1 MKRYIR
7 AAVRDIID
15 EPREVL
21 LKIAQ
26 NPRTRT
32 DILDKLVYTPSV
44 YDDSHVMDAVAKNPN
59 TSPDTLKFL
68 LRYPG
73 IFVQESVA
81 SNLSTSMET
90 LNWIVD
96 NSKYSW
102 VRQAAR
108 RTRSQLKKQN
118 KQKRQ

>member
-1 MKRYIR
+1 MKRYVK
-7 AAVRDIID
+7 AAVKDVAEEPRDIW
-15 EPREVL
+15 L
-21 LKIAQ
+21 SIARD
-26 NPRTRT
+26 PRTRPEVLAQLVNDP
-32 DILDKLVYTPSV
+32 DIYG
-44 YDDSHVMDAVAKNPN
+44 DSTVMDAVAKNPN
-59 TSPDTLKFL
+59 TPTDTLKFL

-73 IFVQESVA
+73 IFVRESVA
-81 SNLSTSMET
+81 SNLSTPMEI

-96 NSKYSW
+96 NSEYSW